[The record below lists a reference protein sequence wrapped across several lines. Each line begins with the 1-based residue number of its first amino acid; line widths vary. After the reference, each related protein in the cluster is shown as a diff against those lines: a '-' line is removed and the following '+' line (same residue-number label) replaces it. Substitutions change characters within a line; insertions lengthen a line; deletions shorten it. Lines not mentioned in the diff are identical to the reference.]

1 MLKEVGG
8 GEVSGEAEEAQQE
21 NCVGQKNGP
30 SRQLEVPDNSFDEV
44 MEPICSSAAG
54 IRLALGCLEQ
64 SAELLLWA
72 SDAQQTNSQA
82 SGHLWPFSVAAVA
95 VVQH

>member
-1 MLKEVGG
+1 MG
-8 GEVSGEAEEAQQE
+8 

-30 SRQLEVPDNSFDEV
+30 SRQLEVADSGFGEV
-44 MEPICSSAAG
+44 IEPICSSAGG

-72 SDAQQTNSQA
+72 SAAQQTNNQ
-82 SGHLWPFSVAAVA
+82 V
-95 VVQH
+95 